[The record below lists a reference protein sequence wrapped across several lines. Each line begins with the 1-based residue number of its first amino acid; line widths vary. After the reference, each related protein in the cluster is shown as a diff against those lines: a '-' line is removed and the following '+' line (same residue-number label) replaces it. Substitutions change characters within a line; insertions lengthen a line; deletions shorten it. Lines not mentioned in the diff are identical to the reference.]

1 MPICYFYRWWQQWCN
16 FAQVTPVYDASN
28 YCVVSLKLAQSGVP
42 SSVEEIPERP
52 DGIDNS
58 VILVRHLS

>member
-1 MPICYFYRWWQQWCN
+1 M
-16 FAQVTPVYDASN
+16 TPVYDASN
-28 YCVVSLKLAQSGVP
+28 FSVISLKLSQSGVP

-58 VILVRHLS
+58 FILVYL